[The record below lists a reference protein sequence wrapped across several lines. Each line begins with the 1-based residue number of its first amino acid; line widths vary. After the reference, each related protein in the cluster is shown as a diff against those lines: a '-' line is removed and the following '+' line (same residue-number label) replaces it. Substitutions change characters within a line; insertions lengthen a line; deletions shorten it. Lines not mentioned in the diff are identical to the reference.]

1 MILVWSF
8 QAADAAGEKL
18 AWWFGITKPKFLY
31 EIEEFNR
38 MKKEELEQEM
48 RDDATEEI
56 HIGANNRLLRTTAN
70 GRPIV
75 DPSSIEMAVVVD
87 ERAPKTTDTAP
98 EAANPPPSG
107 MLQM

>member
-1 MILVWSF
+1 MWNS
-8 QAADAAGEKL
+8 AADYAGEKL

-56 HIGANNRLLRTTAN
+56 HIGANNRLLRTAS
-70 GRPIV
+70 GRPIA
-75 DPSSIEMAVVVD
+75 DPNNIEMAVVVD
-87 ERAPKTTDTAP
+87 EREERDEAP
-98 EAANPPPSG
+98 ESAKPPTR